1 MMRFKEFLKLENL
14 WGNIPVKGKKP
25 SDGHGGGGA
34 AAGAAGGAM
43 PAAGMMMKKKMKK
56 K

>member
-1 MMRFKEFLKLENL
+1 MIKFIDWVKLQENL

-25 SDGHGGGGA
+25 SDGPNGSGQMQA
-34 AAGAAGGAM
+34 APTGQPM
-43 PAAGMMMKKKMKK
+43 QSQMNKKMKK